1 MMEEMAD
8 GNAFEKLPDGMFL
21 HALENCP
28 VAIMITS
35 FKEEQSEELQINYI
49 NDAFKD
55 LLKFTKGKTLQ
66 ENPID
71 LFRIANNSLEK
82 SEFVNS
88 LISGKTS
95 LTNLF
100 FQTITEQLNQV
111 GFKLTVYDDK
121 GKQLHLWMQH
131 DAPIEEK
138 GLDRSVTQREYLSR
152 LFNESEEIV
161 FCISPSADVIFA
173 NKAFSHLTGK
183 DELNVRIMKILDN
196 LITTEDRE
204 AHEAFDGAVQGIQQT
219 FLAGIN
225 SRDNVQEWFNF
236 TATPLI
242 ENGIV
247 QSVYFVGR
255 IATQEQLNQRHE
267 ILINEIIRRFE
278 KGKNLH
284 IILAEM
290 LDLLCDKF
298 GWECGEIW
306 MPDQIM
312 RRSKLFAWSYPRS
325 PEFDEF
331 LAISSSE
338 EISSEF
344 DHALKTRSGKALLHK
359 ATHLFLEDNF
369 PRKSWAEKAGL
380 KVGFSMPIFLGDSYV
395 ALISFLATEKQDQF
409 SNDIISIVRLLT
421 LRIGVYIERHR
432 IAYDFEQ
439 VFELVPDFLCVLDAS
454 GRFYKA
460 NKQLRE
466 TLGEDDISLQSRSF
480 MDFVEED
487 YEETTLGFLQKLKS
501 EYLVRYENVFEGL
514 KGDVLLEWSMSFN
527 PVEGVIYGAAKDVT
541 MRVKYDEELRKSA
554 ERFTLVSEATNDVI
568 YEWDPYSD
576 RVMWTDNFIRM
587 FGYSNVDVLQTDGGW
602 TNFIHPAD
610 KDRVI
615 NNINSCKYHK
625 QRLWSDEYRYLC
637 ADGSYKSI
645 LDRGIFLYNDKGIN
659 TRIIGAMQDITPL
672 KESEETLIKLN
683 DAMQYRARQLQGFNK
698 ELEQF
703 AYIVSHD
710 LQEPLRMISSFMQ
723 LLQNS
728 EEIVK
733 SEKSELYIS
742 FAIDGALRMKRL
754 IQDLLTYSRI
764 GTTEEDFQIVDLGVL
779 VRDTIVVYQ
788 QSIREKGAEIIIEP
802 LPSVRAIQ
810 SLMGQI
816 FHNLISNALKYN
828 QNPKPR
834 IEISYSESSTHH
846 IICVEDNGI
855 GIDPKY
861 FDLIYVPFKRLHNKN
876 EYSGTGIGLAIC
888 KKITDKHQG
897 QIWVESKPAVGS
909 KFFFSIQ
916 K

>member
-1 MMEEMAD
+1 MTEIAD
-8 GNAFEKLPDGMFL
+8 GSAFERLPEGMFL
-21 HALENCP
+21 HALEHCP
-28 VAIMITS
+28 VAIMITTFS
-35 FKEEQSEELQINYI
+35 EEQNGELRINYLNDTFKELVIYTEGNI
-49 NDAFKD
+49 
-55 LLKFTKGKTLQ
+55 LLK
-66 ENPID
+66 NPVD
-71 LFRIANNSLEK
+71 LFQIAGVSGATT
-82 SEFVNS
+82 EFIDS
-88 LISGKTS
+88 LIPGRTQHC
-95 LTNLF
+95 NLF
-100 FQTITEQLNQV
+100 FQTESDNRNQIA
-111 GFKLTVYDDK
+111 FKVTVYDDR
-121 GKQLHLWMQH
+121 GKQLQLWMQQ
-131 DAPIEEK
+131 DLPLQEK
-138 GLDRSVTQREYLSR
+138 GLENRVKQREYLSR

-161 FCISPSADVIFA
+161 FGISPSAEVIFA
-173 NKAFSHLTGK
+173 NKAFCLLTGK
-183 DELNVRIMKILDN
+183 DEASARVMKIIDE
-196 LITTEDRE
+196 LITTEEAE
-204 AHEAFDGAVQGIQQT
+204 AHDAFDGAVQGIQQT
-219 FLAGIN
+219 FLGGLN
-225 SRDNVQEWFNF
+225 SREGLQEWYSF
-236 TATPLI
+236 TVTPLL
-242 ENGIV
+242 ENGSV
-247 QSVYFVGR
+247 QAVYFVGR
-255 IATQEQLNQRHE
+255 NATQEQLNQRHE
-267 ILINEIIRRFE
+267 VLVNEIIRRFE

-284 IILAEM
+284 LILAEL
-290 LDLLCDKF
+290 LDLLCDRF

-312 RRSKLFAWSYPRS
+312 RRSKLFAWSYPSS

-338 EISSEF
+338 EISSEIE
-344 DHALKTRSGKALLHK
+344 HALKTRSGKALLHK

-369 PRKSWAEKAGL
+369 PRKSWAQRAGL
-380 KVGFSMPIFLGDSYV
+380 KVGFSMPIFVGDTYV
-395 ALISFLATEKQDQF
+395 ALISFLATEQVPDY
-409 SNDIISIVRLLT
+409 SNDIISIVRLLSQ
-421 LRIGVYIERHR
+421 RIGVYIERHK
-432 IAYDFEQ
+432 IAYDFDQ
-439 VFELVPDFLCVLDAS
+439 VFELVPDFLCVLDAN

-466 TLGEDDISLQSRSF
+466 TLGEDDVSLQSRSF

-487 YEETTLGFLQKLKS
+487 YEEATLGFLQKLKS
-501 EYLVRYENVFEGL
+501 EYLVHFENVFEGL

-527 PVEGVIYGAAKDVT
+527 PVEGVIYGAAKDIT

-568 YEWDPYSD
+568 YEWDPFND
-576 RVMWTDNFIRM
+576 RVMWTDNFLRM
-587 FGYSNVDVLQTDGGW
+587 FGYSDVNVLQTDGGW
-602 TNFIHPAD
+602 INFIHPAD

-615 NNINSCKYHK
+615 NNINACKYHK
-625 QRLWSDEYRYLC
+625 QRLWSEEYRYLC

-645 LDRGIFLYNDKGIN
+645 LDRGIFLYNEKGIN

-683 DAMQYRARQLQGFNK
+683 DAMQHRARQLQGFNK

-728 EEIVK
+728 EEIEK
-733 SEKSELYIS
+733 NEKSELYIS

-764 GTTEEDFQIVDLGVL
+764 GTTEEDFQQVDLAVL
-779 VRDTIVVYQ
+779 VRDTIIVYQ
-788 QSIREKGAEIIIEP
+788 QSIREKSAEIIIGT
-802 LPSVRAIQ
+802 LPTVRAIQ

-834 IEISYSESSTHH
+834 IEISYSESMTHH
-846 IICVEDNGI
+846 IICVADNGI

-897 QIWVESKPAVGS
+897 QIWVESTPGLGS